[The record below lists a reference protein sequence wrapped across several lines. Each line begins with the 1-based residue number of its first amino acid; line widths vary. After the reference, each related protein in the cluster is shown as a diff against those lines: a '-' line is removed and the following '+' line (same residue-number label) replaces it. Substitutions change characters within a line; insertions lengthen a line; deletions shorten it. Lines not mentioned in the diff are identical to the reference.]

1 MDIHLLQKEQRF
13 LQFLRNENIEK
24 LSKEYAEMQEDPIK
38 VAKEGYLDNVVE
50 ATNLRPYLAS
60 ALMMLKGI

>member
-1 MDIHLLQKEQRF
+1 
-13 LQFLRNENIEK
+13 
-24 LSKEYAEMQEDPIK
+24 MQEDPIK